1 MMKKILVPTDFSPNS
16 LRAVDYAVQ
25 LGRHSHATVCLVH
38 TCNEILENA
47 FAGQQ
52 AMTNEYNESILNRAR
67 QELSN
72 LQNSIQDTEQLTVTT
87 HIYEGPIR
95 PGIQKAVRDLE
106 ADLVIMSTLG
116 HAGLREWIFGSHTAG
131 IISHSEVPVLAIP
144 LEYEWSWP
152 KKLLITIRDKEEAR
166 LLHPA
171 FKLAAAFGVAVEV
184 ALFSDED
191 ERTALGF
198 MEDARE
204 LNRLEEE
211 LHRLFPTAHITTA
224 HLSGHR
230 FLETLQEHIEKQSI
244 DILAMI
250 THPRTLVASLF
261 NRSLTRQMAY
271 QSKVPLLA
279 IPI

>member
-1 MMKKILVPTDFSPNS
+1 MKKILVPTDFSPNS
-16 LRAVDYAVQ
+16 LRAADYAVQ
-25 LGRHSHATVCLVH
+25 LARHSHASICLVH

-52 AMTNEYNESILNRAR
+52 AMINEYNESILNKAR

-87 HIYEGPIR
+87 HIFEGAIR
-95 PGIQKAVRDLE
+95 PGIEKAARDLE

-152 KKLLITIRDKEEAR
+152 KKLLITIRDKEEAG
-166 LLHPA
+166 LLRPA
-171 FKLAAAFGVAVEV
+171 FKLAAAFDAEVEV
-184 ALFSDED
+184 AFFSDED
-191 ERTALGF
+191 ERTPIGF

-211 LHRLFPTAHITTA
+211 LHRLYPAAHVTTA

-271 QSKVPLLA
+271 QTKVPLLA
-279 IPI
+279 IPV

>member
-1 MMKKILVPTDFSPNS
+1 MKKLLVPTDFSPNS

-25 LGRHSHATVCLVH
+25 LARHSAATICLVH

-52 AMTNEYNESILNRAR
+52 AITNEYNETILNRAR
-67 QELSN
+67 QQLTN
-72 LQNSIQDTEQLTVTT
+72 LQNSIQDTEYLTVTT
-87 HIYEGPIR
+87 HIYEGAIG
-95 PGIQKAVRDLE
+95 PGIQKAIQELE

-116 HAGLREWIFGSHTAG
+116 HAGLREWVFGSHTAG
-131 IISHSEVPVLAIP
+131 VISHSAVPVLAIP

-152 KKLLITIRDKEEAR
+152 KKLLITIREKEETG
-166 LLHPA
+166 LLQPA
-171 FKLAAAFGVAVEV
+171 FRLAAAFDAEV
-184 ALFSDED
+184 QVVLFTDED
-191 ERTALGF
+191 ERTAFGF
-198 MEDARE
+198 MQDARE
-204 LNRLEEE
+204 LDLLEEN
-211 LHRLFPTAHITTA
+211 LHRSYPAAHITTA

-230 FLETLQEHIEKQSI
+230 FLETLQEHIEKNSI

-250 THPRTLVASLF
+250 THPRTLVSSLF

>member
-1 MMKKILVPTDFSPNS
+1 MKKLLVPTDFSPNS

-25 LGRHSHATVCLVH
+25 LARHSQAGICLVH

-52 AMTNEYNESILNRAR
+52 AITNEYNESILNRAR
-67 QELSN
+67 QQLSN
-72 LQNSIQDTEQLTVTT
+72 LQTSIQDTEQLTVTT
-87 HIYEGPIR
+87 HIYEGAIR
-95 PGIQKAVRDLE
+95 PGIQKAVRELD

-131 IISHSEVPVLAIP
+131 IISHSDVPVLAIP

-152 KKLLITIRDKEEAR
+152 KKLLVTIRDRDEAG
-166 LLHPA
+166 LLYPA
-171 FKLAAAFGVAVEV
+171 FRLATAFGAEV
-184 ALFSDED
+184 QVVLFTDED
-191 ERTALGF
+191 ERTAMGF

-204 LNRLEEE
+204 LTVLEEA
-211 LHRLFPTAHITTA
+211 LHRLYPAAHITTA
-224 HLSGHR
+224 HLSGHH

-250 THPRTLVASLF
+250 THPRSLVSSLF

-279 IPI
+279 ISI

>member
-1 MMKKILVPTDFSPNS
+1 MKKLLVPTDFSPNS

-25 LGRHSHATVCLVH
+25 LARHSQAGICLVH

-52 AMTNEYNESILNRAR
+52 AITNEYNESILNRAR
-67 QELSN
+67 QQLSN
-72 LQNSIQDTEQLTVTT
+72 LQTSIQDTEQLTVTT
-87 HIYEGPIR
+87 HIYEGAIR
-95 PGIQKAVRDLE
+95 PGIQKAVRELD

-131 IISHSEVPVLAIP
+131 IISHSDVPVLAIP

-152 KKLLITIRDKEEAR
+152 KKLLVTIRDRDEAG
-166 LLHPA
+166 LLYPA
-171 FKLAAAFGVAVEV
+171 FRLATAFGAEV
-184 ALFSDED
+184 QVVLFTDED
-191 ERTALGF
+191 ERTAMGF

-204 LNRLEEE
+204 LTVLEEA
-211 LHRLFPTAHITTA
+211 LHRLYPAAHITTA
-224 HLSGHR
+224 HLSGHH

-250 THPRTLVASLF
+250 THPRSLVSSLF

>member
-1 MMKKILVPTDFSPNS
+1 MKKLLVPTDFSPNS

-25 LGRHSHATVCLVH
+25 LARHSQAGICLVH

-52 AMTNEYNESILNRAR
+52 AITNEYNESILNNAR
-67 QELSN
+67 QQLSN

-87 HIYEGPIR
+87 HIYEGAVR
-95 PGIQKAVRDLE
+95 PGIQKAVRDLN

-131 IISHSEVPVLAIP
+131 IISHSDVPVLAIP

-152 KKLLITIRDKEEAR
+152 QKLLITIRDKEEAS
-166 LLHPA
+166 LLYPA
-171 FKLAAAFGVAVEV
+171 FRLATAFGAEVQV
-184 ALFSDED
+184 ALFTDED
-191 ERTALGF
+191 ERTAMGF

-204 LNRLEEE
+204 LTVLEET
-211 LHRLFPTAHITTA
+211 LHRLYPAGHITTV

-230 FLETLQEHIEKQSI
+230 FLDTLQEHIEKQSI